1 MALVDDDILKMLE
14 EFRMVDYA
22 SDSGESY
29 S

>member
-1 MALVDDDILKMLE
+1 MTLVDDDILKMLE
-14 EFRMVDYA
+14 KFRMVDYA